1 MINGTAVIILIDV
14 SLQDTSNGFTIPSVI
29 GTSASII
36 PALHCILQ
44 KHTMQKVHIESHV
57 YGFCNRGVLE
67 SHVISIQQRRARFL
81 LLIDKLVEVLRIRR
95 TKNAKVCTRHRTSPG
110 C

>member
-1 MINGTAVIILIDV
+1 MVMLRFPY
-14 SLQDTSNGFTIPSVI
+14 SSPKDTLNGFTLPSVI

-36 PALHCILQ
+36 PAVHCILQ

-67 SHVISIQQRRARFL
+67 SHVIIIQQR
-81 LLIDKLVEVLRIRR
+81 IDKPVEVLRIRR
-95 TKNAKVCTRHRTSPG
+95 TKNAKLEKRLSALAN
-110 C
+110 